1 MQRSLLN
8 QSEVNLLLAG
18 ARQYKEANQQVMP
31 VVLLAD
37 SGQCVRI
44 VPLPDLAGDADARR
58 EQFRAIGQQYPETD
72 EALFIGESWF
82 VAVKETAGALRV
94 APSQHPNRQEA
105 VFLWGRNRANNKR
118 VYIVQPFTHTREGI
132 RWHKLQVF
140 KKTGPLPNAVDLIFA
155 P

>member
-37 SGQCVRI
+37 NRQRVRI

-58 EQFRAIGQQYPETD
+58 EQLRALGKQYPETA

-82 VAVKETAGALRV
+82 VAVKETADALKV
-94 APSQHPNRQEA
+94 APSQHPSRQEA
-105 VFLWGRNRANNKR
+105 VFLWGRNRANSKR
-118 VYIVQPFTHTREGI
+118 VSVLQPFTHTQEGI
-132 RWHKLQVF
+132 RWRKPQVF
-140 KKTGPLPNAVDLIFA
+140 SKTGALPNAVDLIFA